1 MKDSYT
7 TALFKVINI
16 IIFVAVMLNLSI
28 SIDKYRNSKIP
39 TPIEIREN
47 SGEFNF
53 INPLI
58 LYKVD
63 KAFYKDEFENLNAIL
78 NNKIESL
85 YDKNLVKDISVYFR
99 DMNTGHWTG
108 INENYKYHPSSMLKV
123 LGLMSYM
130 KRSETEPELLEKML
144 YYKSVN
150 DPGQN
155 YKPEYVL
162 STGMH
167 SVREL
172 LEQMVVNSDN
182 DVLKVLDKEDKENAF
197 NKTYKTFQLPYAS
210 SVDSIDGYMSPRSY
224 STLFRVLYNAT
235 YLSKNNS
242 EFVLSLLSKTRFN
255 KGLTEKL
262 PKNVKVSH
270 KFGEHT
276 YEIEDGEVQK
286 RELHDCGIVYYPNKP
301 YLICI
306 MTSGTDF
313 QKLEQAISELSYTIY
328 SYVDKNKK

>member
-1 MKDSYT
+1 MKDLYST
-7 TALFKVINI
+7 TFFRVINI
-16 IIFVAVMLNLSI
+16 IIFICVMLNLSI
-28 SIDKYRNSKIP
+28 SLEKYRNSKIP
-39 TPIEIREN
+39 TPVEIREN

-58 LYKVD
+58 FYKVD
-63 KAFYKDEFENLNAIL
+63 KVFYKNEFENLNSIL
-78 NNKIESL
+78 NNKIASL
-85 YDKNLVKDISVYFR
+85 NEQDLAKDISVYYR

-130 KRSETEPELLEKML
+130 KRSETEPELLGKML
-144 YYKSVN
+144 YYKSFN

-155 YKPEYVL
+155 YKPSSVL

-167 SVREL
+167 SVKEL
-172 LEQMVVNSDN
+172 LEQMVINSDN

-210 SVDSIDGYMSPRSY
+210 SVDSLDGYMSPRSY
-224 STLFRVLYNAT
+224 STLFRALYNAT

-242 EFVLSLLSKTRFN
+242 EIVLSLLSKTSFN
-255 KGLTEKL
+255 RGLTEKL
-262 PKNVKVSH
+262 PKNIKVSH

-276 YEIEDGEVQK
+276 YEIEDGEVAK

-313 QKLEQAISELSYTIY
+313 SKLEKVISELSYTVY
-328 SYVDKNKK
+328 SYVDKSKK